1 MKLKFIFFLLTIF
14 TFNQFSSQ
22 IAITE
27 VYYDTPFNEK
37 LKFGNQANGYVDAI
51 KHHRGEFVEIYNY
64 SDKDINLK
72 GWYLKDLQGIFWL
85 PEKIIKSQQFMVIA
99 YSTLPSNTTIFKEH
113 FTTTAG
119 KEEQIIYQDKILL
132 RNKRDVAILG
142 YKIGDSP
149 VLINK
154 SSVGWEFRESPPI
167 NFVHDAWANPQE
179 FYNVNSIQYNPNHP
193 PNQNNPDLFNNYM
206 ATPNPLEATYK
217 PPLQHYEDLV
227 MNDYLQ
233 NYSYLDWTDNVN
245 RLVNRLC
252 QISIQKVEQIP
263 NGTYNSGGKCFNYDT
278 AGNYISSTDCNG
290 SNSGPQ
296 TNEYSY
302 DELEAIKN
310 SIVVYP
316 NPATSNNSYVV
327 NISWS
332 GPSINKINNLQVYTS
347 GGGLVYGFVPT
358 NGVYSTSFSL
368 QGQLPGVFVANFT
381 LNTGQVISKNIL
393 KW

>member
-37 LKFGNQANGYVDAI
+37 LKFGNQTNGYVDAI

-72 GWYLKDLQGIFWL
+72 GWYLKDLQSIFWL

-99 YSTLPSNTTIFKEH
+99 YSTLPSNTTIFQEH

-119 KEEQIIYQDKILL
+119 KQEQIIYQDKILL

-167 NFVHDAWANPQE
+167 NFVHDAWANPQA

-206 ATPNPLEATYK
+206 ATPNPLEAIHK
-217 PPLQHYEDLV
+217 PPLQNFNDLV
-227 MNDYLQ
+227 KEDYLQ

-245 RLVNRLC
+245 ALVNRIC

-263 NGTYNSGGKCFNYDT
+263 NGTYNSGGKCFSYDI
-278 AGNYISSTDCNG
+278 AGNYISSSDCNG
-290 SNSGPQ
+290 SNNGPQ
-296 TNEYSY
+296 TNEYTY

-316 NPATSNNSYVV
+316 NPATSNNNYVV

-332 GPSINKINNLQVYTS
+332 GPSINKISNLQVYTS
-347 GGGLVYGFVPT
+347 GGGLVYGFTPT
-358 NGVYSTSFSL
+358 NGVNSTSFSL
-368 QGQLPGVFVANFT
+368 QGQLPGVFVANFI